1 MKVSSIIII
10 LFVINYISSENLRAK
25 EVPSPKDDNL
35 NFNKISADILKKYL
49 LDDNI
54 YVIDTRKMSKS
65 ASGYI
70 KNTILLPES
79 MFSYMLSIIPLGSE
93 IILITEEENKE
104 KVIGKIIE
112 LFSYKL
118 LGYAIFS
125 EITANNDFDL
135 QVVEY
140 NPNLNE
146 NIQQIVDN
154 GENIIDIREKNECKE
169 TGYIKNS
176 KLIPLSTFLS
186 NYIEIPKEGDVYIFC
201 KSGMRA
207 VIGMTFARRMGYNNR
222 FIIMKGGMNKV
233 IEEGFPLI
241 PFVE

>member
-1 MKVSSIIII
+1 MKVISIIII
-10 LFVINYISSENLRAK
+10 LFVINYVFSENLRSK
-25 EVPSPKDDNL
+25 DVSFPKDDNL
-35 NFNKISADILKKYL
+35 NYNKISVDILKKYL
-49 LDDNI
+49 LDENI
-54 YVIDTRKMSKS
+54 YVIDSRKISKS

-79 MFSYMLSIIPLGSE
+79 MFSYIFSIIPLGSE
-93 IILITEEENKE
+93 IILITEEENKQ
-104 KVIGKIIE
+104 KAIGKIIE
-112 LFSYKL
+112 LLSYKL

-154 GENIIDIREKNECKE
+154 EENIIDIREKNECKE
-169 TGYIKNS
+169 TGYVKNS

-186 NYIEIPKEGDVYIFC
+186 NYSEIPKEGDVYIFC
-201 KSGMRA
+201 KSGMRSI
-207 VIGMTFARRMGYNNR
+207 IGMTFAKRMGYNNR
-222 FIIMKGGMNKV
+222 FIIMKGGINKA

-241 PFVE
+241 PFNE